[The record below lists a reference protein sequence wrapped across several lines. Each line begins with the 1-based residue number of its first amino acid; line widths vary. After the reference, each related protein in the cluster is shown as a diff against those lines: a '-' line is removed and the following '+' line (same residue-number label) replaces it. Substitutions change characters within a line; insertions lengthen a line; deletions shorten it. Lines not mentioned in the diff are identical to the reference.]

1 MFLPIVL
8 VSSFEFLESVL
19 DGLWNWLGI
28 VKMFF
33 KLDENVR
40 NVFRNVVWE
49 GLNLQKYIIVTDD
62 PNAGQQT
69 QEKNQ
74 LTIAHKPKMPE
85 WNAASS
91 VLSIDLRFFNFSFL
105 NLRLPLPL
113 AFLVIF
119 LRILVLKSLRSLT

>member
-28 VKMFF
+28 MKMFF

-49 GLNLQKYIIVTDD
+49 GLDLQK
-62 PNAGQQT
+62 
-69 QEKNQ
+69 
-74 LTIAHKPKMPE
+74 
-85 WNAASS
+85 
-91 VLSIDLRFFNFSFL
+91 
-105 NLRLPLPL
+105 
-113 AFLVIF
+113 
-119 LRILVLKSLRSLT
+119 

>member
-1 MFLPIVL
+1 MGRPRPAKV
-8 VSSFEFLESVL
+8 
-19 DGLWNWLGI
+19 
-28 VKMFF
+28 
-33 KLDENVR
+33 
-40 NVFRNVVWE
+40 
-49 GLNLQKYIIVTDD
+49 IVTDD
-62 PNAGQQT
+62 PNAGQ
-69 QEKNQ
+69 KKLKKYQ

-119 LRILVLKSLRSLT
+119 LLIVKYIHFGP